1 MSLLT
6 GAFLFVGQYCVIS
19 SMKHLWLILLLVSCT
34 TAPKINYKGDV
45 NDEGK
50 YHGKGVITY
59 PNGEKYVGEFYNNSY
74 DGKGV
79 LFNYYQFE

>member
-1 MSLLT
+1 
-6 GAFLFVGQYCVIS
+6 
-19 SMKHLWLILLLVSCT
+19 MKRFWLILLLVSCN

-50 YHGKGVITY
+50 YHG
-59 PNGEKYVGEFYNNSY
+59 N
-74 DGKGV
+74 GV

>member
-1 MSLLT
+1 
-6 GAFLFVGQYCVIS
+6 
-19 SMKHLWLILLLVSCT
+19 MKRLWLILLMVSCT

-50 YHGKGVITY
+50 NHGKGVITY
-59 PNGEKYVGEFYNNSY
+59 PNGEKYVGEFYDNSY
-74 DGKGV
+74 DGKRM

>member
-1 MSLLT
+1 
-6 GAFLFVGQYCVIS
+6 
-19 SMKHLWLILLLVSCT
+19 MKRLWLILLIVSCT

-50 YHGKGVITY
+50 NHGKGVITY
-59 PNGEKYVGEFYNNSY
+59 PNGEKYVGEFYDNSY
-74 DGKGV
+74 HGKDM

>member
-1 MSLLT
+1 MNPTLK
-6 GAFLFVGQYCVIS
+6 GLFCLWDNFCVIS
-19 SMKHLWLILLLVSCT
+19 CMKRLWLIILLVSCT

-50 YHGKGVITY
+50 YHGKGV
-59 PNGEKYVGEFYNNSY
+59 
-74 DGKGV
+74 